1 MGVRQHMK
9 NFLDDLPFGAD
20 LYWQLRGK
28 RKPWSAHY
36 ELEDLKAVLPQAVA
50 DLSAARA
57 QQGDLPT
64 EPSSLRTQRS
74 NLPADL
80 SSSSQDQLSN
90 TQQGTQCL
98 PIEQEGDCRSRL
110 RSFAMTDH
118 QPKKIC
124 LFASLHYWIEESALI
139 GLALAGQGHSV
150 NLAYLPYAEWD
161 KEITP
166 FDLRRQDLYTREV
179 FAEAKNFLRLSPL
192 ADEKVSPERLPAEAL
207 RAVEQV
213 SDYDTQYTLQ
223 VEETDRGSALYQ
235 LRYARNLQAAGA
247 LYAWLR
253 AEKPDVLIVPNG
265 TILEMGVAYRVAQ
278 LLGLR
283 VVTFEFADQR
293 ERIWLAQ
300 DDEIMSH
307 DTNALWQALGGQSL
321 PEAARRAMLNLYAAR
336 RNARLWGN
344 FARQWQQTPLQG
356 AREVRDRLGLDRR
369 PVALLATNVLGD
381 SLTLGR
387 QRISA
392 TMADWIVGTLA
403 YYTRHPEAQL
413 LVRIHPG
420 ELLTHGTSMVEVIH
434 AKFPQLPENIHIILP
449 GDKTNTY
456 DLVEIADFGLVYT
469 TTVGMEMAMAGLP
482 VIVAG
487 KTHYAGKGFTLD
499 PESWEEFED
508 LLSRLLADPAAF
520 RLNPRQVEQAWLYAY
535 LFFFEFSLPFP
546 WHLLWL
552 ADDFSARPLR
562 FVLSPEGQ
570 ARFAPTF
577 GYLAGEPLDWA
588 ARGLARLNEL
598 PAETEESA

>member
-1 MGVRQHMK
+1 MGIRQRIK
-9 NFLDDLPFGAD
+9 NLLDDLPFGAD
-20 LYWQLRGK
+20 LYWNLRGK

-36 ELEDLKAVLPQAVA
+36 ELEGLKTVLPQALA
-50 DLSAARA
+50 DLEAGGSGRA
-57 QQGDLPT
+57 
-64 EPSSLRTQRS
+64 E
-74 NLPADL
+74 
-80 SSSSQDQLSN
+80 
-90 TQQGTQCL
+90 
-98 PIEQEGDCRSRL
+98 
-110 RSFAMTDH
+110 
-118 QPKKIC
+118 PKKVC

-166 FDLRRQDLYTREV
+166 FDLRRQDLYTRAI
-179 FAEAKNFLRLSPL
+179 FADAKDFLRLTAL
-192 ADEKVSPERLPAEAL
+192 TDEQYPAESLPADVL
-207 RAVEQV
+207 KAVEQV

-223 VEETDRGSALYQ
+223 VEETDKDSALYQ

-253 AEKPDVLIVPNG
+253 DEKPDVLIVPNG
-265 TILEMGVAYRVAQ
+265 TILEMGVAYRIARM
-278 LLGLR
+278 LGLR

-307 DTNALWQALGGQSL
+307 NTRELWQALGGQPL
-321 PEAARRAMLNLYAAR
+321 PAAARGAMLNLYAAR

-356 AREVRDRLGLDRR
+356 ASKVRENLNLDAR

-392 TMADWIVGTLA
+392 TMADWIVGA
-403 YYTRHPEAQL
+403 IDYFARHPEAQL
-413 LVRIHPG
+413 VVRVHPG
-420 ELLTHGTSMVEVIH
+420 ELLTHGTSMVDVIN
-434 AKFPQLPENIHIILP
+434 AKFPQLPDNIRLILP

-499 PESWEEFED
+499 PDSWEAFED
-508 LLSRLLADPAAF
+508 LLKRVISNPEAF
-520 RLNPRQVEQAWLYAY
+520 RLSPQQVEQAWLYAY

-552 ADDFSARPLR
+552 AEDFSARPLR

-570 ARFAPTF
+570 ARYAPTF
-577 GYLAGEPLDWA
+577 GYLVGDPLDWS

-598 PAETEESA
+598 PAQAEESA